1 MYVYRA
7 RGHEASIAP
16 NRIENLIAAEDAPL
30 VSHEIFDQANLSSGC
45 IHLFP
50 PHRQDKALGVDF
62 DLSRCNPG
70 CSLRGVRT
78 ADYGVDPRH
87 EFTRA
92 HWLDHKIVGPR
103 IEPSYAVLL

>member
-1 MYVYRA
+1 MTGEVVAGAPDRLQVSGFCWVQLDELADSSDMHVYRA
-7 RGHEASIAP
+7 WGHEASIAP

-30 VSHEIFDQANLSSGC
+30 VPHEIFDQANLSGGC

-70 CSLRGVRT
+70 CSLRGV
-78 ADYGVDPRH
+78 
-87 EFTRA
+87 
-92 HWLDHKIVGPR
+92 
-103 IEPSYAVLL
+103 